1 MGDHRRRGL
10 AIAAAVA
17 CGVLAT
23 GGGLALASKKPAKTI
38 PPAADGTITACARH
52 QDGRLRLVA
61 NASKCTKKEQVVTW
75 NQKGPGG
82 TADDPGSVVVGELTL
97 NGVTV
102 PIHAFSFGATNTVT
116 LGGSGGGAGKVK
128 VADIEILKDID
139 GLTIDTTDAVFTGQ
153 HLTSVL
159 VVLFNPGTTTP
170 RATYNFQTVFP
181 DGTQQFSAGALERLT
196 FAYEKVTVT
205 IGADHFSYDLRQG
218 KKF

>member
-1 MGDHRRRGL
+1 
-10 AIAAAVA
+10 
-17 CGVLAT
+17 AT

-102 PIHAFSFGATNTVT
+102 PTV
-116 LGGSGGGAGKVK
+116 V
-128 VADIEILKDID
+128 
-139 GLTIDTTDAVFTGQ
+139 
-153 HLTSVL
+153 
-159 VVLFNPGTTTP
+159 
-170 RATYNFQTVFP
+170 P